1 MVRQG
6 MKMQHGALSRMA
18 CSAFSAGELKIEL
31 PLAAITISLLGAF
44 GQQSSSAS
52 VTPAQVSKA
61 KQAPVIRGMDDGWM
75 DGWMELDLLICTCDI
90 TLIWPHLI
98 CTPCSCIM
106 DNK

>member
-6 MKMQHGALSRMA
+6 MKMQHGARSRMA
-18 CSAFSAGELKIEL
+18 CSAFSADELKIEL
-31 PLAAITISLLGAF
+31 PLAAITISLPGSF

-52 VTPAQVSKA
+52 VTPAQVSIA

-75 DGWMELDLLICTCDI
+75 DGWSFDLLIRTCDI